1 MRSHR
6 RRSLRPRRPHRR
18 NLYAR
23 EPGSFDRCLLSSA
36 GSGASTIA
44 DRGSDD
50 WRRVAAEYMKESF
63 EAMGIPARILE
74 FAYIGMPG
82 FNVEAVLQGTKGEKH
97 LSLTAHVNSVYNPG
111 ADDDASGLTSSLS
124 TARALQGLNPTHTVH
139 YVAYDLK

>member
-6 RRSLRPRRPHRR
+6 RRSLRPRRLHRR
-18 NLYAR
+18 NLYPR
-23 EPGSFDRCLLSSA
+23 EPGSFDRCLPSSA

-74 FAYIGMPG
+74 FADTGMPG

-97 LSLTAHVNSVYNPG
+97 L
-111 ADDDASGLTSSLS
+111 
-124 TARALQGLNPTHTVH
+124 
-139 YVAYDLK
+139 